1 MSRIVRTLMIY
12 GVCYRNS
19 LTCGCE
25 AVRDVLRHGS
35 ALAAIGVG
43 VCGFVAL
50 GGVYRGKAGYFLA
63 CCLVRFWRRR
73 EVWGAVSL

>member
-1 MSRIVRTLMIY
+1 MVETLIIY
-12 GVCYRNS
+12 SACYRKS
-19 LTCGCE
+19 LTWGCG
-25 AVRDVLRHGS
+25 AVRDVLRVGF
-35 ALAAIGVG
+35 ALASVGVG

-50 GGVYRGKAGYFLA
+50 GGIYRGKAGYFLA